1 MLELRRSEEVSISI
15 DSYLSSKNKIITT
28 KMFLID
34 IFEVVKVKSIKVN
47 RELISLVIR
56 LIDGK

>member
-1 MLELRRSEEVSISI
+1 
-15 DSYLSSKNKIITT
+15 
-28 KMFLID
+28 MFLID

-47 RELISLVIR
+47 RELIALVIR